1 MAGSSSGAQSKV
13 LVAGADG
20 CKAGWLC
27 VTRGSATGVLASAV
41 HASAELLIAQKQSPA
56 VLCIDIPIG
65 LPDRGPRDC
74 DREARVFLKA
84 RRSSV
89 FPSPLRPMLSAAT
102 YEDACQIG
110 LANGG
115 KKISK
120 QAWAILPK
128 VREVDLALR
137 GRTGRVPIV
146 REVHP
151 EVCFAGWAGSPMR
164 HPKKSPEGQ
173 QQRRE
178 LVAGHFGQQAYETV
192 RQRYPRRQVADDDI
206 LDAFAALWTAE
217 RVLVGT
223 AITLPAVPPTDRC
236 GLPMEIVY

>member
-1 MAGSSSGAQSKV
+1 MTRHSHSGEI
-13 LVAGADG
+13 
-20 CKAGWLC
+20 
-27 VTRGSATGVLASAV
+27 ASVVYDTA
-41 HASAELLIAQKQSPA
+41 AALIAQQPSPA

-65 LPDRGPRDC
+65 LPDKGPRDC
-74 DREARVFLKA
+74 DRAARVFLRA

-89 FPSPLRPMLSAAT
+89 FPAPLRPMLSVST
-102 YEDACQIG
+102 YENACQIG
-110 LANGG
+110 LLSTG

-137 GRTGRVPIV
+137 GRTGAAPII

-164 HPKKSPEGQ
+164 YAKKCPEGQ
-173 QQRRE
+173 QQRLE
-178 LVAGHFGQQAYETV
+178 LVATHFGFQSYEQV
-192 RQRYPRRQVADDDI
+192 RQRHPRRLAADDDI
-206 LDAFAALWTAE
+206 VDAFAALWTAE
-217 RVLVGT
+217 RVLAGR
-223 AITLPAVPPTDRC
+223 AQSLPALPPRDRC